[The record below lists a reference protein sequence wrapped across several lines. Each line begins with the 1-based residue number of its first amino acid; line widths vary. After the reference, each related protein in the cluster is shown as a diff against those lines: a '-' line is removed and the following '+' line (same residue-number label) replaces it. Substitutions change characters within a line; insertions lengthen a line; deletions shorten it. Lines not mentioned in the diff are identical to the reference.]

1 LSILKFTAFKKIY
14 NHHLFIRIDRKIITY
29 LIFVVIATIFWFINK
44 VGNEFSTTI
53 DYPVTYVN
61 LPSKKVLVSDLP
73 KSLHLSINAY
83 GYDILRYKLSSEPYP
98 IIIDA
103 QKFGVNLNKAK
114 VNQYRLATRYLR
126 ENINSQISSE
136 IRVIDIMPDTIYF
149 QFSHQTNKKVP
160 VKSDLKLEFEKE
172 SMLNGAI
179 VFKPDCIIVSGPNSI
194 LDTLQYI
201 TTKQQ
206 TLKGFD
212 ESIQKNVELQ
222 EINNTQFDRKQ
233 VVALIPVS
241 KLTEVLFELP
251 VITVNVPDSLKLITF
266 PGTIKLSCSVP
277 FNKYTLTHA
286 SDFLVQVDYNDID
299 KQLGL
304 KLPLILSNS
313 PSQAINI
320 SFSPQS
326 VEFILERN
334 K

>member
-1 LSILKFTAFKKIY
+1 LKFPALKKIS
-14 NHHLFIRIDRKIITY
+14 NSQLFNRIDRKIITY
-29 LIFVVIATIFWFINK
+29 LIFVIIATIFWFINK

-73 KSLHLSINAY
+73 ESLHLSINAY
-83 GYDILRYKLSSEPYP
+83 GYDILRYKLSTKPYP

-103 QKFGVNLNKAK
+103 QKFGVDLNKPK
-114 VNQYRLATRYLR
+114 VKQFRLATRYLR

-136 IRVIDIMPDTIYF
+136 IKVVDIMPDTIYF
-149 QFSHQTNKKVP
+149 QFSHLATKKVP
-160 VKSDLKLEFEKE
+160 IHSDLKLEFEKE
-172 SMLNGAI
+172 RMLNGAI
-179 VFKPDCIIVSGPNSI
+179 AFKPDCISVSGPNSI
-194 LDTLQYI
+194 LDTLQYV

-206 TLKGFD
+206 IIKGFN
-212 ESIQKNVELQ
+212 ESMQKNVELQ
-222 EINNTQFDRKQ
+222 EINNLQFDRNQ
-233 VVALIPVS
+233 VVAIIPVS

-251 VITVNVPDSLKLITF
+251 IVPINVPDSLKLITF

-277 FNKYTLTHA
+277 FDKYTLTHA
-286 SDFLVQVDYNDID
+286 SDFLVQVDFNDIK

-334 K
+334 